1 MIDKMTLAELK
12 RIINDSEA
20 AELHEYIEEVNTID
34 IAVISEDLDDRE
46 LWRLCQLLQD
56 DDLAKVL
63 EQASDIQRTRIA
75 ENITNDELIEVFGY
89 MQKDD
94 IADLIGDMKYVQKKA
109 LLNQMMED
117 DRKIIRKLLNY
128 PEDSAGGIMT
138 TAYIALD
145 EKLTVEQGM
154 RRIRQIANKSEVI
167 ETIYIVDHSQSLVGV
182 ANLRDFLTAKKDDLL
197 KDIMKVNPIYVHP
210 EDDQEYAAKLVSKY
224 DLNAIPVVNNR
235 GSILGII
242 TVDDIIDVIVQ
253 EYNEDILELGGVSSE
268 ENLNTTLWD
277 SIRLRLPWLLVNLL
291 TAFVASMTV
300 KAFEGTIAKVV
311 ALSATMTIVTGM
323 GGNAGSQTQ
332 SILVRQLSQ
341 DDVSLRKYAK
351 SFIKEIMLGVVDGA
365 INGLITGIIVSVIYH
380 NVYLGLIIFI
390 AMIGNLV
397 VAGVFGF
404 LVPVALKR
412 LGADPAVSSSIF
424 ITTATDVLGFF
435 IFLGLAQLFLPLLM

>member
-1 MIDKMTLAELK
+1 MGDLAESVLLSGGKVIGVEPQFFIDAGFEYNDITELIVTHDMSERKAKMIELGNAFITFPGGSGTLEEISEVISKVMLGHMSEPVMIYNLDGYYNDLK
-12 RIINDSEA
+12 NLFVHMIEKGLCDKKIFEKIRFVENLEEIKKLLNDSEA
-20 AELHEYIEEVNTID
+20 AELHEYIEEVNAID

-117 DRKIIRKLLNY
+117 DRKIIRTLLNY

-235 GSILGII
+235 GSILGI
-242 TVDDIIDVIVQ
+242 
-253 EYNEDILELGGVSSE
+253 
-268 ENLNTTLWD
+268 
-277 SIRLRLPWLLVNLL
+277 
-291 TAFVASMTV
+291 
-300 KAFEGTIAKVV
+300 
-311 ALSATMTIVTGM
+311 
-323 GGNAGSQTQ
+323 
-332 SILVRQLSQ
+332 
-341 DDVSLRKYAK
+341 
-351 SFIKEIMLGVVDGA
+351 
-365 INGLITGIIVSVIYH
+365 
-380 NVYLGLIIFI
+380 
-390 AMIGNLV
+390 
-397 VAGVFGF
+397 
-404 LVPVALKR
+404 
-412 LGADPAVSSSIF
+412 
-424 ITTATDVLGFF
+424 
-435 IFLGLAQLFLPLLM
+435 

>member
-20 AELHEYIEEVNTID
+20 AELHEYIEEVNAID

-63 EQASDIQRTRIA
+63 EQASDTQRTRIA

-94 IADLIGDMKYVQKKA
+94 IADLIGDMKYVQKRA
-109 LLNQMMED
+109 LLNQMMEY
-117 DRKIIRKLLNY
+117 DRKIIRTLLNY

-167 ETIYIVDHSQSLVGV
+167 ETVYIVDHSQSLVGV

-197 KDIMKVNPIYVHP
+197 KDIMKLNPIYVHP

-380 NVYLGLIIFI
+380 NIYLGLIIFI